1 MYYSYMPKKKYLQI
15 LLSENQATLQESQT
29 KNFSCYTENAIY
41 RDDISNK
48 ILQWSIDGNEVPNSV
63 LITNNYYDCAT
74 RASSSWPGAGQNE
87 NNQLC
92 HYESRLQ
99 YQANLG
105 DRRISC
111 QAFQSDSFNEE
122 ISSNQINIFLTIG
135 KLKNTYVHNIFF
147 SREK

>member
-1 MYYSYMPKKKYLQI
+1 M
-15 LLSENQATLQESQT
+15 

-41 RDDISNK
+41 RRDISNQ
-48 ILQWSIDGNEVPNSV
+48 ILKWTIDGNEVPNSV
-63 LITNNYYDCAT
+63 IKNNYYDCAT
-74 RASSSWPGAGQNE
+74 LASSNPGVGQNE

-99 YQANLG
+99 YQAKLG

-111 QAFQSDSFNEE
+111 QAFQSDSFDEV

-135 KLKNTYVHNIFF
+135 KLKHSF
-147 SREK
+147 SRENAKNNNNLFPFSCKLK